1 VLFGRA
7 FSFVVQLST
16 VLESEMDFVN
26 KRPTVVIADS
36 SPSILAVLSTLLQHT
51 FAIVAQAE
59 DGEAALK
66 AITELRPQFAILDI
80 SMRKISGFEVAR
92 RLRETQSTTKIVFLT
107 LLLGED
113 FVREARSCG
122 HGYVSKARVY
132 TDLLPAV
139 EAALRDE
146 FFTSEGTN
154 AG

>member
-1 VLFGRA
+1 
-7 FSFVVQLST
+7 
-16 VLESEMDFVN
+16 MDFVN
-26 KRPTVVIADS
+26 KRPTVVIADG
-36 SPSILAVLSTLLQHT
+36 SPSILAVLSTLLRHS
-51 FAIVAQAE
+51 FAIVAQAIME
-59 DGEAALK
+59 FH
-66 AITELRPQFAILDI
+66 PQFAILDI

-132 TDLLPAV
+132 SDLLDAM

-146 FFTSEGTN
+146 FFTGEGTN
-154 AG
+154 SG